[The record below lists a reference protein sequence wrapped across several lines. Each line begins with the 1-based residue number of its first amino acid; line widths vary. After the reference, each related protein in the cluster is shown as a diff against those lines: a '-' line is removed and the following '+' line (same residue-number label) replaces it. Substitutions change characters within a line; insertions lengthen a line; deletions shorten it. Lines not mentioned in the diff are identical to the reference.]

1 MNLILNLKCK
11 NHFNERITQNFILS
25 NFMKYPIWFIK
36 DGKVVNA
43 NSLVGILSL
52 SLKKDDVIDILTCVD
67 FNNLQ
72 FIDDY
77 LWGGELLNA
86 EENFQEDY
94 NES

>member
-1 MNLILNLKCK
+1 MSLKSNLRCK
-11 NHFNERITQNFILS
+11 VTFDERMTQNFLSS

-52 SLKKDDVIDILTCVD
+52 SLKKDDIIDMLTCID

-77 LWGGELLNA
+77 LQGGELLDA
-86 EENFQEDY
+86 KEDIQENY

>member
-1 MNLILNLKCK
+1 MFNLECK
-11 NHFNERITQNFILS
+11 SDFNERITQNFILS

-72 FIDDY
+72 FIYDY
-77 LWGGELLNA
+77 LQGGELLNA

-94 NES
+94 NQS

>member
-1 MNLILNLKCK
+1 MNLISNLKCK
-11 NHFNERITQNFILS
+11 KHFNERMAQNFILS

-43 NSLVGILSL
+43 NSLVGVLSL

-67 FNNLQ
+67 FNNLK
-72 FIDDY
+72 FINDY
-77 LWGGELLNA
+77 LQGGELLDA
-86 EENFQEDY
+86 KENIQENH